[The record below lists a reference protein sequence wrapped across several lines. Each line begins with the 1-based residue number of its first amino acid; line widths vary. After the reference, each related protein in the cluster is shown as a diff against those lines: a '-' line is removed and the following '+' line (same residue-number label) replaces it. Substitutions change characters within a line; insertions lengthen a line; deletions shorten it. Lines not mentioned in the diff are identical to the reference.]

1 MGESRSNATVKFF
14 AVHCVS
20 IDPSTFQA
28 SKLFYTFF
36 SLHLVAPFQPACLS
50 VDITID

>member
-1 MGESRSNATVKFF
+1 MEESRNNATVKFF

-20 IDPSTFQA
+20 LDPSTFQA
-28 SKLFYTFF
+28 SMLFYAFF
-36 SLHLVAPFQPACLS
+36 PLHLVAPFQPVCLS